1 MIDQHHLINNYDHI
15 TCVYRCDFCIIF
27 HCMMMMMIIIIIII
41 IIIIVMVIVMMVMVM
56 VMMIDDR

>member
-27 HCMMMMMIIIIIII
+27 HCMIMMIIIIII

-56 VMMIDDR
+56 MIDDR